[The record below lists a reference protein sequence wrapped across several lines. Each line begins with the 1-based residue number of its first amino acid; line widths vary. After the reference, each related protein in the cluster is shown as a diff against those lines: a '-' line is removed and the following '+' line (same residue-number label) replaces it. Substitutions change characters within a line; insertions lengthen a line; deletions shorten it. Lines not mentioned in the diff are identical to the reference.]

1 MCKRG
6 DIYFVNCGCDTS
18 SSLQCG
24 VRPVLVVSNDVANA
38 HSPVVTVV
46 PLTGQLRKKRS
57 LPTHVLIPC
66 SKRHGLT
73 QPSVALAEQVTSM
86 DKSKLVERRGHIKDH
101 SIMARVTE
109 ALQIQIG
116 AVDIVY

>member
-6 DIYFVNCGCDTS
+6 DIYFLNCGCDTS

-24 VRPVLVVSNDVANA
+24 VRPVLVVSNNQANA

-46 PLTGQLRKKRS
+46 PLTGQTWKKAT

-73 QPSVALAEQVTSM
+73 KPSVALAEQVTAV
-86 DKSKLVERRGHIKDH
+86 DKTRLTERRGHIKDH
-101 SIMARVTE
+101 RIMAKVTE
-109 ALQIQIG
+109 ALKVQIG
-116 AVDIVY
+116 AE

>member
-6 DIYFVNCGCDTS
+6 DIYFVNCGCDRS

-24 VRPVLVVSNDVANA
+24 IRPVLVVSNDAANTY
-38 HSPVVTVV
+38 SPVVTVV
-46 PLTGQLRKKRS
+46 PLTGQIRKKES

-73 QPSVALAEQVTSM
+73 KPSVALAEQVTSI
-86 DKSKLVERRGHIKDH
+86 DKSRLAELRGHIRDH
-101 SIMARVTE
+101 GIMAKVT
-109 ALQIQIG
+109 AAIQIQIG
-116 AVDIVY
+116 AISNK

>member
-1 MCKRG
+1 MCRRG

-24 VRPVLVVSNDVANA
+24 VRPVLVVSNDQANA

-46 PLTGQLRKKRS
+46 PLTGQTRKKNT

-73 QPSVALAEQVTSM
+73 KPSIALAEQVTAI

-101 SIMARVTE
+101 RIMAKVTT

-116 AVDIVY
+116 AVLGE